1 MTAALFVGAITC
13 LTCLP
18 VYSALLSVGATAT
31 LPAGS
36 TALVTDF
43 ESITK
48 TFSLVV
54 TGGTGSGFA
63 TADLSPSGTTNEN
76 GPLFVFLNGVAST
89 TWPTFMGRGNLEGDA
104 GNVSPSFDCGTND
117 PNCTVPFTLGVP
129 QVFSMTLTASVKI
142 QANPLA
148 PTIYDTTAHT
158 NAEFDGL
165 LAFRTCPYESCEPFS
180 LLSVDYSLSEITVP
194 ESSPAALVGFS
205 LLLLALAT
213 GAIGKAAGC
222 SSRRA
227 IREST

>member
-18 VYSALLSVGATAT
+18 VYSALLSVSATAT

-48 TFSLVV
+48 TLSLVV

-63 TADLSPSGTTNEN
+63 TADLTLNGTTNEG
-76 GPLFVFLNGVAST
+76 GPLFIFLNGIAST
-89 TWPTFMGRGNLEGDA
+89 TWPTFMARGNLEGDA
-104 GNVSPSFDCGTND
+104 GDINPLFSCTPNNPDCTI
-117 PNCTVPFTLGVP
+117 PFTFGVP

-165 LAFRTCPYESCEPFS
+165 FGFRTCPYESCGPFS

-205 LLLLALAT
+205 LLL
-213 GAIGKAAGC
+213 
-222 SSRRA
+222 
-227 IREST
+227 